1 MNSLASDAPAPAHQ
15 HQSSAMR
22 PAPGTSNPLSEFFR
36 YHGVWAPGVRL
47 FRRIGIRAKSLVIAV
62 TFLVP
67 MALVSWNFFDNQ
79 ASQIE
84 FSAKERLGVTYAR
97 EAVPLVDRLQR
108 LRLFAVQE
116 AVTGRPPAELAA
128 AREAV
133 DSQLGKLA
141 EVEKS
146 LGADLGTAA
155 AYAKMLEA
163 GKSLPPASAG
173 AEAVFAAHG
182 ARIDQLLTLIAS
194 AADGSNLTLDPDI
207 DTYYLMDAGIVRMP
221 VISEMLAQTRGVG
234 FAMIKAGSAT
244 AQQSR
249 QIIERLAL
257 LNSHQGAVDDG
268 LAKAAA
274 YNAEVKK
281 DFDAKAFKDGA
292 RVYLTHI
299 EEKLLEPAALK
310 GGDASAHVEQA
321 SQAIAGLQTLNKHV
335 INALDDLLAAR
346 VARLE
351 TARNNTAL
359 VLVLGLLSSVYVFI
373 TFRRVLEGGLDEV
386 AFHINAM
393 RDGNLTTTP
402 RAWGADEAAR
412 LMQTLADMQAALR
425 KIVSQV
431 RGASDSIVY
440 ASSEIS
446 GGSQD
451 LSART
456 EQSAS
461 SLQETAS
468 AMEEISATVRNN
480 EDTLKEATQLALTN
494 ADVADRGGQI
504 IGQVVTTM
512 QQINDSSGRIGDII
526 GTIDSIAFQTNILAL
541 NAAIEA
547 ARAGEQGRG
556 FAVVAAEVRAL
567 AQRSGAAAREIKT
580 LITHSMDQVQN
591 GTGVVQR
598 AGQTIEEI
606 VSTARRVRE
615 LLDEVAAGA
624 KEQTVG
630 IAQSALAVQELDTSI
645 QQNAALVEETA
656 AAASSLKD
664 QAISLAAEVALFKLP
679 AS

>member
-1 MNSLASDAPAPAHQ
+1 MNSIPTVAIANQ
-15 HQSSAMR
+15 RQSAAML
-22 PAPGTSNPLSEFFR
+22 PAPGSSNPLSEFFR
-36 YHGVWAPGVRL
+36 YHGMWAPGVRL
-47 FRRIGIRAKSLVIAV
+47 FRNIGFRAKAWLIAI
-62 TFLVP
+62 TFLLP
-67 MALVSWNFFDNQ
+67 MAVVSWNFFDNQ
-79 ASQIE
+79 ASQID

-116 AVTGRPPAELAA
+116 AVTGKPPAELAA
-128 AREAV
+128 AREAA
-133 DSQLGKLA
+133 DSQFAKLA
-141 EVEKS
+141 AIEKS
-146 LGADLGTAA
+146 LGGDLGTSA
-155 AYAKMLEA
+155 AYGKLLEA

-173 AEAVFAAHG
+173 AEAVFAAHS
-182 ARIDQLLTLIAS
+182 ARVDQLLTLIAA

-207 DTYYLMDAGIVRMP
+207 DTYYLMDAGIVRLP
-221 VISEMLAQTRGVG
+221 VMSEMLAQTRSAG
-234 FAMIKAGSAT
+234 FDMIKSGSAT

-249 QIIERLAL
+249 QIIEWLAL

-274 YNAEVKK
+274 YNAQVKK
-281 DFDAKAFKDGA
+281 DIDAKAFKELV
-292 RVYLTHI
+292 RVHLTHI
-299 EEKLLEPAALK
+299 DKDLLEPAALK
-310 GGDASAHVEQA
+310 GGDAAAHIDGA
-321 SQAIAGLQTLNKHV
+321 NQAIAGLQAMNDRV
-335 INALDDLLAAR
+335 IGSLDTLLAAR

-351 TARNNTAL
+351 TARNITAL
-359 VLVLGLLSSVYVFI
+359 VMLLGLLSSVYVFI
-373 TFRRVLEGGLDEV
+373 SFRKVLEGGLKEV
-386 AFHINAM
+386 AFHIDAM
-393 RDGNLTTTP
+393 REGNLTTTP

-412 LMQTLADMQAALR
+412 LMLTLADMQVALR
-425 KIVSQV
+425 KIVAQV
-431 RGASDSIVY
+431 RGASDSIVH
-440 ASSEIS
+440 ASTEIS
-446 GGSQD
+446 GGSLD

-456 EQSAS
+456 EQSAA

-468 AMEEISATVRNN
+468 AMEEISSTVRSN
-480 EDTLKEATQLALTN
+480 EDTLKEATQLAMAN
-494 ADVADRGGQI
+494 ADVADRGGRI

-512 QQINDSSGRIGDII
+512 QQINDSSSRIGDII

-606 VSTARRVRE
+606 VNTARRVRE
-615 LLDEVAAGA
+615 LLDAVAAGA
-624 KEQTVG
+624 KEQTLGV
-630 IAQSALAVQELDTSI
+630 AQSALAVQELDTSI

-656 AAASSLKD
+656 AAATSLKE
-664 QAISLAAEVALFKLP
+664 QALSLASEVAQFKLP
-679 AS
+679 AN